1 MSVKFTDDEFINLW
15 NKFGSANEISKASG
29 MSLRGVNARRRKI
42 EEKTGQILA
51 GISSRSPDFK
61 VTYPDNGVRTKV
73 ELDKGVIMVASDC
86 HYWPGVISAAH
97 KAFVHLIKQIKPKII
112 IINGDVF
119 DGAGISRFPAADWQA
134 LPTVKQELEAC
145 QDRVNEIESA
155 TELSIEE
162 KLQEDLANEK
172 DKFLRLFAEFENFKR
187 RTAKERIDLFKTANQ
202 DVLQSMLPVLDD
214 FDRAMLEISK
224 SDDDVLLKG
233 VELIHEKLKTAL
245 ISKGLEQVEVRVG
258 DSFNADFAEAI
269 TQIPAPTDDLKGKI
283 VDVIEKGY
291 KLGDKIIRFPK
302 VVIGN

>member
-1 MSVKFTDDEFINLW
+1 MNTENQEKETIIDENTTE
-15 NKFGSANEISKASG
+15 NS
-29 MSLRGVNARRRKI
+29 
-42 EEKTGQILA
+42 
-51 GISSRSPDFK
+51 
-61 VTYPDNGVRTKV
+61 
-73 ELDKGVIMVASDC
+73 
-86 HYWPGVISAAH
+86 
-97 KAFVHLIKQIKPKII
+97 
-112 IINGDVF
+112 
-119 DGAGISRFPAADWQA
+119 
-134 LPTVKQELEAC
+134 
-145 QDRVNEIESA
+145 VNEIESA

-233 VELIHEKLKTAL
+233 VELIHEKLKTTL